1 MDSVGK
7 VLYLFND
14 GTLKALN
21 ASDKVQSRVQL
32 EFFESNK
39 AAFVNVNKKYLN
51 SATMTWDSEIQELE
65 ISEDQL
71 NKNMV
76 YFKNSDGSY
85 LTSGEVISFSS
96 SFNNT
101 DQPASDQLFE
111 ITRHCIRGMRY
122 KYLHSNSFFIARS

>member
-71 NKNMV
+71 NKV

-111 ITRHCIRGMRY
+111 ITSHCIRGMRY
-122 KYLHSNSFFIARS
+122 KY

>member
-51 SATMTWDSEIQELE
+51 SATMSWDSEIQELE

-71 NKNMV
+71 NKV

-111 ITRHCIRGMRY
+111 ITSHCIRGMRY
-122 KYLHSNSFFIARS
+122 KYLHFNSFFIARS